1 MNPAGEQSAR
11 HPLRPGLSRRIL
23 RPMADRPFAGKV
35 ALVTG
40 GSRGIGRACVLK
52 FAELGADVV
61 VNYSR
66 SADDAEATARAA
78 GELGVR
84 ALPIQADMGDRDAVL
99 GLFASVADEFGRLDV
114 LVNSAARGLER
125 PRGALDSLPKH
136 LKHTLDVNLYGPWFC
151 VQEAAKLMD
160 EGGAIVN
167 LLSPGAQRY
176 MPRYAP
182 VAVSKGALAS
192 LTTYLAVELAP
203 RGIRVNGVSAGLV
216 EGSDGVRLLPKELIE
231 RYRQAVP
238 SGRLAQPEEVAEAVA
253 FLCSD
258 AASTIVGH
266 VLLVDGGYSLIG
278 VT

>member
-1 MNPAGEQSAR
+1 MAE
-11 HPLRPGLSRRIL
+11 RPFAALKG
-23 RPMADRPFAGKV
+23 RPFAGKV

-52 FAELGADVV
+52 LARLGADVA

-66 SADDAEATARAA
+66 SASDAEAVAREAQA
-78 GELGVR
+78 LGVR
-84 ALPIQADMGDRDAVL
+84 GLPLQADIGERDAIL
-99 GLFASVADEFGRLDV
+99 GLFERLREEFGRLDV

-125 PRGALDSLPKH
+125 PRGAIDSLPRH
-136 LKHTLDVNLYGPWFC
+136 LKHTMDVNLFGPWFC
-151 VQEAAKLMD
+151 AQEAAKLMV

-176 MPRYAP
+176 LLRYAP
-182 VAVSKGALAS
+182 VGVSKGALAS

-203 RGIRVNGVSAGLV
+203 RGIRVNGVAAGLV
-216 EGSDGVRLLPKELIE
+216 EGSDGLRLLPEQIVE

-238 SGRLAQPEEVAEAVA
+238 AGRLVRPEEVAEAVA

-258 AASTIVGH
+258 AASMIVGH
-266 VLLVDGGYSLIG
+266 VLLVDGGHSLVG
-278 VT
+278 LV

>member
-1 MNPAGEQSAR
+1 MVALTRPP
-11 HPLRPGLSRRIL
+11 PLRPAFSRRIL
-23 RPMADRPFAGKV
+23 RPIADRPFAGKV

-66 SADDAEATARAA
+66 SSNDAEATARAA

-84 ALPIQADMGDRDAVL
+84 AVAIQADMGDRDAIL

-114 LVNSAARGLER
+114 LVNSAARGLGR
-125 PRGALDSLPKH
+125 PRSALDSLPKH
-136 LKHTLDVNLYGPWFC
+136 LKHAIDVNLFGPWFC
-151 VQEAAKLMD
+151 VQEAAKLMA

-176 MPRYAP
+176 LPRYAP

-216 EGSDGVRLLPKELIE
+216 EGSDGVRAMPKELIE

-238 SGRLAQPEEVAEAVA
+238 SGRLASPEEVAEAVA

-258 AASTIVGH
+258 AASMIVGH
-266 VLLVDGGYSLIG
+266 VILVDGGYSLIG